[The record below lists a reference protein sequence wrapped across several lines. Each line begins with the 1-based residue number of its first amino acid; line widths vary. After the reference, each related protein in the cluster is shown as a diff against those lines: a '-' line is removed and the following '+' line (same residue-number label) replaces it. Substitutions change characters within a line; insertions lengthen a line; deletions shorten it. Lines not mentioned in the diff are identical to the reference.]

1 MAVEIINAKGEYV
14 FTAQDLEAP
23 RGKNGLASF
32 AAMFQRILY
41 KDEMYP
47 SQPGVTP
54 MPLDT
59 WYESTLFGRI
69 DRKQNTI
76 IPNTTNLAQITEA
89 AEPIFAFNFVADAF
103 SSFVEHMAA
112 AYIAG
117 AVSKAGIKSLV
128 APTAV
133 GGYIDPT
140 QKFNEMHQTLA
151 RSFILNFKP
160 PREKPIENFKSFVK
174 YYSLF
179 LKSLAPIFPVT
190 KTNFVLSYQMD
201 PFCNALSV
209 SLYDG
214 DPGDDM
220 TKYEKFILDPNFQFY
235 TNVAKKF
242 GFLVNKNKPWVLTA
256 DLFKSPILG
265 RIDDY
270 VVTETDE
277 NITATNFFRVYYNQT
292 HLSDLAD
299 IKKILLSAYQYLVTG
314 APLCQKEKI
323 CPNGSFSYKNYL
335 REEYD
340 ATKLAG
346 QLDPK
351 FLIDLYIDLRQAE
364 SAHILTRDQSAR
376 LRKNA
381 YEVYKL
387 RKPHLR
393 GTPLQRAATAIN
405 TEYRKYIYPAS
416 LPRLTGVPLSL
427 MG

>member
-1 MAVEIINAKGEYV
+1 MPVEIINAKGQYV
-14 FTAQDLEAP
+14 FTAEDLQAP
-23 RGKNGLASF
+23 RGKNSLAAF
-32 AAMFQRILY
+32 AAMFQRTLY

-47 SQPGVTP
+47 SQPGVVP
-54 MPLDT
+54 RPLDT
-59 WYESTLFGRI
+59 WYESTLFGRT

-117 AVSKAGIKSLV
+117 AVSKAGIKSLA

-140 QKFNEMHQTLA
+140 QKFNQMHQTLA
-151 RSFILNFKP
+151 RSFILNFKSS
-160 PREKPIENFKSFVK
+160 REKPIENFKIFLG
-174 YYSLF
+174 YYSQF
-179 LKSLAPIFPVT
+179 LKNLASSFPVT
-190 KTNFVLSYQMD
+190 KTNFVLSYRMN
-201 PFCNALSV
+201 PFCTGLSV

-214 DPGDDM
+214 DAGDDL

-242 GFLVNKNKPWVLTA
+242 GFVVNKNKPWVLTA
-256 DLFKSPILG
+256 DLFKSPILD

-277 NITATNFFRVYYNQT
+277 NITATNFFSVYYNQT

-299 IKKILLSAYQYLVTG
+299 LKKILLSAYQYLVSG

-323 CPNGSFSYKNYL
+323 CPNGNFSYKSYL
-335 REEYD
+335 REVYD
-340 ATKLAG
+340 ETKLRAQIG
-346 QLDPK
+346 PK

-364 SAHILTRDQSAR
+364 SAFALTPDQIKR

-381 YEVYKL
+381 YESYKL
-387 RKPHLR
+387 RKPNLH
-393 GTPLQRAATAIN
+393 GTPLQRAATTIN
-405 TEYRKYIYPAS
+405 SEYRKYIYPAS
-416 LPRLTGVPLSL
+416 LPRLTGIPLS
-427 MG
+427 MM